1 MTAAGDEMLRA
12 QPHPSV
18 LLVDDDEEVVE
29 VVARLLRAAGHEV
42 HTALGCREGLRVA
55 LRFGCDVLVSDL
67 RLGDGDG
74 CDLLRALRAW
84 RPVPAVAVT
93 AYADG
98 ETRLRALRAGFAA
111 VVLKPLEVADVAA
124 AVAAV
129 TRPAA

>member
-1 MTAAGDEMLRA
+1 MLRA
-12 QPHPSV
+12 YPRPSV

-84 RPVPAVAVT
+84 RPDGAVAVT
-93 AYADG
+93 GDADA
-98 ETRLRALRAGFAA
+98 ETRRRALNAGFAA
-111 VVLKPLEVADVAA
+111 VVTKPLAAADLAA